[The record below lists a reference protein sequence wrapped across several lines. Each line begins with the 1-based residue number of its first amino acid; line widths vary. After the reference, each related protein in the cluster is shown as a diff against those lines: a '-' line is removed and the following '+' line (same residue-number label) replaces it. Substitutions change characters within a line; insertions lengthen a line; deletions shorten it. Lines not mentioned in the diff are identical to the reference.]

1 MSAIEQEADG
11 RRWLAF
17 AVLCAVQ
24 LMILIDTSI
33 VSVALRAIQED
44 LGFSQSGLAWTTNA
58 YTIAFGG
65 LLLLSGRLGDLMG
78 RKRMFLAGVVLF
90 TSASFLCGV
99 SRTQGLLVTGRLLQG
114 IGAAMAAAV
123 VMGIVIT
130 LFRDPAEIVK
140 AIGAFS
146 FVAAAGGSIGV
157 LAGGVLTESISWHWI
172 FFINVPIGIAAA
184 VFAIPLI
191 DDDRGPGLR
200 EGADWLGAA
209 LVTGGLM
216 LGVYTMVN
224 VTEHGWSS
232 AHTLGFGALS
242 VVLLGAFVLRQA
254 ATATPL
260 MPLRIFRSRNLS
272 GANLVQLL
280 LTAGMFGFN
289 FLSALYLQQVLG
301 YGPLQAGFAS
311 LPVAVALAVVSLAF
325 SPKLNLSFG
334 SRNVLLAG
342 LLLIAGALAL
352 AARAP
357 VEAGFW
363 IDVLPMMVLLGAG
376 AGLSMPA
383 VMTLAMSGATPQDAG
398 LVSGLAG
405 TTGMVGGSLGLAV
418 WTALSAGR
426 TEKLLAD
433 GHPPL
438 EALNGGFR
446 FVFALSAGV
455 VLVSALVGFLMLR
468 TPVAPAGPPPAPA
481 PAGEAATAAG

>member
-1 MSAIEQEADG
+1 MSAVEQESSR

-17 AVLCAVQ
+17 GVLCSVQ

-33 VSVALRAIQED
+33 VSVALRTIQED
-44 LGFSQSGLAWTTNA
+44 LRFSQSSLAWTTNA

-90 TSASFLCGV
+90 TAASFLCGV
-99 SRTQGLLVTGRLLQG
+99 SQTQGLLITGRLLQG
-114 IGAAMAAAV
+114 VGAAMAAAV
-123 VMGIVIT
+123 VMGIVIM
-130 LFRDPAEIVK
+130 LFRDPADIAK

-172 FFINVPIGIAAA
+172 FFINVPIGIAAT
-184 VFAIPLI
+184 VFAIPLL

-200 EGADWLGAA
+200 EGADWLGAG

-216 LGVYTMVN
+216 LGVYTMVK
-224 VTEHGWSS
+224 VPEHGWSS

-242 VVLLGAFVLRQA
+242 TVLLGAFVARQA
-254 ATATPL
+254 ATANPL
-260 MPLRIFRSRNLS
+260 MPLRIFKSRNLS

-301 YGPLQAGFAS
+301 YGPLKAGFAS
-311 LPVAVALAVVSLAF
+311 LPVAVVLAVVSLAL
-325 SPKLNLSFG
+325 SPRVNLRFG

-342 LLLIAGALAL
+342 LLLIAGALVL
-352 AARAP
+352 AGRAP
-357 VEAGFW
+357 VEAEYW
-363 IDVLPMMVLLGAG
+363 IDVLPMMVLLGGG

-398 LVSGLAG
+398 LVSALAG

-418 WTALSAGR
+418 WTALAAGR
-426 TEKLLAD
+426 TTDLLAD
-433 GHPPL
+433 GRAPL
-438 EALNGGFR
+438 EALNGGFHY
-446 FVFALSAGV
+446 VFYLSAGV
-455 VLVSALVGFLMLR
+455 VVVSAVVAFLMLR

-481 PAGEAATAAG
+481 TTDEPAASAG